1 MRTVKVVIIGNSG
14 VGKTSLR
21 GQVRTINYLFVRGSI
36 ITAIKYISGQFST
49 AYRSTI
55 GTDFITKTLPHHSKP
70 DESVTLQIWDTAG
83 QERFSSLS
91 SAFFRGADAVILIF
105 DKNTVSSS
113 TGSAVS
119 EGAALDFIDELVP
132 LSGSASSSLA
142 TPEDERDWIPTQGP
156 DRVSSGSDDEVA
168 VHDNGSLES
177 GAGSP
182 VNIILVDET
191 HSASVVHHNDFG
203 SDRENSIPTFT
214 IPPRT
219 PSIDFH
225 RRSRT
230 SQFSLMPNST
240 VSSTRTGFTSFQ
252 SFHTPASSISDGY
265 EPYHSA
271 QSSPLS
277 HSRSPSSSPSLH
289 NHRSYHSLS
298 ASTISTST
306 VSTSIAPTITP
317 ARYANNLRTLPQTKP
332 SRPLRGPKVFF
343 TSAKTGAGISE
354 VFGYVA
360 RRVVMRWEWEEAHA
374 SGLVVGNGSTVHLG
388 DAMTGR
394 KKAFLPGCCS
404 S

>member
-1 MRTVKVVIIGNSG
+1 V
-14 VGKTSLR
+14 
-21 GQVRTINYLFVRGSI
+21 
-36 ITAIKYISGQFST
+36 
-49 AYRSTI
+49 
-55 GTDFITKTLPHHSKP
+55 
-70 DESVTLQIWDTAG
+70 
-83 QERFSSLS
+83 
-91 SAFFRGADAVILIF
+91 
-105 DKNTVSSS
+105 
-113 TGSAVS
+113 
-119 EGAALDFIDELVP
+119 LDFIDELVP
-132 LSGSASSSLA
+132 LSGSPSSSLA
-142 TPEDERDWIPTQGP
+142 TPEDEGDWIPTQGP

-168 VHDNGSLES
+168 VHDDGSLES
-177 GAGSP
+177 GAASP
-182 VNIILVDET
+182 VDIILVDET
-191 HSASVVHHNDFG
+191 HSASVVHHNDVG

-225 RRSRT
+225 SHHHKHSPKGRSRT

-277 HSRSPSSSPSLH
+277 YSRSPSSSPSLH

-360 RRVVMRWEWEEAHA
+360 RRVVMQWEWEEAHA
-374 SGLVVGNGSTVHLG
+374 SEPVVGNGSTVHLG